1 MYQQETF
8 VNTLIEASTKERQQK
23 IFRMIERK
31 KKTAEEKI
39 VKMHFLT
46 EVYFEEVNKLLMEK
60 AITGSMYTEVTF
72 YVHHF
77 KVSEELEKL
86 GVFIGYPNEIATRWL
101 NEMADPDSTFLKDP
115 FKNWKGLTFKI
126 LDRFEGVDLKSG
138 NGGMCKGE
146 PTFNIEFS
154 WIRNTKTWSK
164 YRGVQK
170 VDKDLT
176 LEEDKEEFTHFI
188 PTLDNSGKD
197 YNCSF
202 ENISERFS
210 SEIEAAR
217 GFDDA
222 LKNIGLEPV
231 NFGIL
236 DDELGAE
243 LADDDDDEGSFPY

>member
-1 MYQQETF
+1 MYQQQTF
-8 VNTLIEASTKERQQK
+8 VNSLIKASAEERTQK

-39 VKMHFLT
+39 AKMHFLT

-86 GVFIGYPNEIATRWL
+86 GIFIGYPNEIATRWL
-101 NEMADPDSTFLKDP
+101 NEMADPNSTFLENP
-115 FKNWKGLTFKI
+115 FKNWKGLSFKI
-126 LDRFEGVDLKSG
+126 LSRFEGVDLKSG
-138 NGGMCKGE
+138 QGGMCKGE

-170 VDKDLT
+170 VDKDRTNLCGKG
-176 LEEDKEEFTHFI
+176 DEFTHFI
-188 PTLDNSGKD
+188 PKLDNSGKD
-197 YNCSF
+197 WVGSF
-202 ENISERFS
+202 VDISERFS
-210 SEIEAAR
+210 SEMDAAK

-231 NFGIL
+231 NFPNNSSQKL
-236 DDELGAE
+236 R
-243 LADDDDDEGSFPY
+243 